1 MLELLLIVAFVWLG
15 VKAFG
20 LLWKL
25 TWGTAK
31 LVAGLLMG
39 LAVPVLLVCLIF
51 LGGMAL
57 LIPLIMVAIAVG
69 IIKACV

>member
-1 MLELLLIVAFVWLG
+1 MMELLLIVAFVWLG

-31 LVAGLLMG
+31 LMAGLLMG
-39 LAVPVLLVCLIF
+39 LAVPVLIVCLIF
-51 LGGMAL
+51 ASGIAL
-57 LIPLIMVAIAVG
+57 LIPLAMIAVAVG
-69 IIKACV
+69 IVKACI